1 MGAITIRRALTT
13 LALALSLA
21 GTLAGC
27 GTGSTVADEAA
38 KNGILLVGNGADPR
52 TLDPQLL
59 IGSPE
64 ANIVSALSEGLVVQD
79 PDDVLKV
86 RPGVAEKWS
95 HSPDY
100 RRWTFQLRPNAKW
113 SDGSPVTARD
123 FVYSFRRMLT
133 PELDSDA
140 ADLLHVIR
148 NARAYNLGE
157 IDDFGE
163 VGIAAPDPLRLE
175 LTLEYPAPYLL
186 TMLAGT
192 NFMPVNR
199 AAVEAGGAMGDRNNR
214 WASAGTYVGNG
225 PFLLSEWHV
234 NRYILLERNPQYWD
248 AANVRLNGV
257 RFVPIESP
265 SDEVDGFLAGD
276 LHVTQAIPQ
285 ERRAELLRD
294 HRASVVEEELLGTE
308 SYELNVRKPPLD
320 DVRVRKALALAIDR
334 AALVRALDDGL
345 KPVGGFVPPGM
356 AGYRAIPAPVPDIA
370 RARALLA
377 EAGFPGGRGFPKMS
391 VLVNRYPLH
400 QDIAHIVTAQW
411 KQALGIDVGVRVEQ
425 WRDYL
430 DSTGASRFDIARSG
444 WVANYFDPGTF
455 LDLLLSRNPNN
466 GSGWADPAYDALLTG
481 ARQTPEPDR
490 RMMLMRQAEDL
501 MLAQQPVIPLIA
513 ASQTYLLD
521 PRVKGWGNSIGGNR
535 VYKFISFATN

>member
-1 MGAITIRRALTT
+1 MGAKAIRRTLTV
-13 LALALSLA
+13 LALAVSLA
-21 GTLAGC
+21 GSLAGC
-27 GTGSTVADEAA
+27 GTGSTAADEAA

-86 RPGVAEKWS
+86 RPGVAERWS
-95 HSPDY
+95 HSADY

-225 PFLLSEWHV
+225 PFLLSEWHI

-257 RFVPIESP
+257 RFIPIESP

-285 ERRAELLRD
+285 DRRAELLRD

-308 SYELNVRKPPLD
+308 AYELNVRKPPLD

-334 AALVRALDDGL
+334 AALVRELDDGL

-356 AGYRAIPAPVPDIA
+356 AGYRAVPAPAPDIA

-377 EAGFPGGRGFPKMS
+377 EAGFPGGRGFPKML

-400 QDIAHIVTAQW
+400 QDVARIVTAQW
-411 KQALGIDVGVRVEQ
+411 KQALGIDVAVRVEQ

-466 GSGWADPAYDALLTG
+466 GSGWASPAYDALLTK

-490 RMMLMRQAEDL
+490 RMILMRQAEDM
-501 MLAQQPVIPLIA
+501 MLAEQPVIPLIA